1 MTDEPQPP
9 APLPRLGLREV
20 HRARRDILTAALDA
34 PGNAIFIGEVND
46 ILNDLGARL
55 APHAATLGREWL
67 ARATAE
73 LAGLVADV
81 VRALVSDDVEVAD
94 KVSALVRAYELA
106 DIDNDLFAEEQP
118 EDVVAAAESLLRNSH
133 TDEETP

>member
-9 APLPRLGLREV
+9 VPLPRLGLREV
-20 HRARRDILTAALDA
+20 HRARRDMLTAALNA
-34 PGNAIFIGEVND
+34 PGNATFIGEVND
-46 ILNDLGARL
+46 ILNGLGERL
-55 APHAATLGREWL
+55 APHAASLGSEWL

-73 LAGLVADV
+73 LAGLIADV
-81 VRALVSDDVEVAD
+81 IRALVSDDAEVAD

-118 EDVVAAAESLLRNSH
+118 EDVVAAAEKLLRATD
-133 TDEETP
+133 TDEETR